1 MNLKKTQGR
10 WACQIS
16 EQSQQ
21 GWLLTWDLSVFW
33 FIGFDYFWSSFSLRL
48 HLALILSTCVFTRLQ
63 CWPWLDC
70 SWFFH
75 TVLPWKNAL
84 STPCERAAPQLF
96 AFSLHKSAPWCIRT
110 LQETRLSSVLK
121 SLMLTNYTAKN
132 YYTLQ
137 QTSQRR
143 VIGKLSSRERH
154 LIYDRLSATL
164 H

>member
-1 MNLKKTQGR
+1 MSLSDKWTKSAGVTSNLGSVCFLIY
-10 WACQIS
+10 WV
-16 EQSQQ
+16 
-21 GWLLTWDLSVFW
+21 WLFLEFFQLETPFGPHLIHLCIHSASALTMT
-33 FIGFDYFWSSFSLRL
+33 G
-48 HLALILSTCVFTRLQ
+48 LQ
-63 CWPWLDC
+63 L
-70 SWFFH
+70 
-75 TVLPWKNAL
+75 VLPHCSPSKNAL

-143 VIGKLSSRERH
+143 VIGKLSSKERH